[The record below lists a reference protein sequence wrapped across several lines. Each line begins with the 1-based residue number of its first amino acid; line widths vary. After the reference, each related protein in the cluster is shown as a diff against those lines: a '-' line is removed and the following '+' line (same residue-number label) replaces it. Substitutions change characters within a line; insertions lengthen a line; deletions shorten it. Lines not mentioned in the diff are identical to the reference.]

1 MTGAAARAAIGRWLG
16 QGVCLAHDGDAN
28 GAVAPDAAPD
38 LGRRRH
44 ARRRARVAPV
54 RAPAC

>member
-28 GAVAPDAAPD
+28 GAVAPDEAPD

-44 ARRRARVAPV
+44 ARRRARV
-54 RAPAC
+54 